1 MNNMASGDTGQNLSL
16 PIIGAVAVHLVVFTL
31 LIGSWSFSYSK
42 PKTFEIPKSIKAELV
57 VLEKPKPVQ
66 EKPVVT
72 QPKPKPET
80 VSKPKPKV
88 ETKPVVQPKPEA
100 KPVQPKPVEPKPVEP
115 KPNTVNVSKP
125 IETKPAVVETPK
137 QTETK
142 PEPAPTED
150 LFENL
155 LAEMAAEDSAIQEQI
170 EAIEQSQI
178 RQAEIAAQVSDYIV
192 VITQQVEE
200 KWSRPVELRLMD
212 LSNIEAVV
220 AVEILP
226 TGELQS
232 ATVVQ
237 PSGNENYDQSV
248 LRAIEKVRRFTVP
261 QDSEVFEAGG
271 FRKLNITFRPEDLM
285 KP

>member
-1 MNNMASGDTGQNLSL
+1 MNNMDSGDTGQNLSL

-72 QPKPKPET
+72 QPKPKPKPES

-88 ETKPVVQPKPEA
+88 ETKPVVQPKTEA
-100 KPVQPKPVEPKPVEP
+100 KPVQPKPVEP

-125 IETKPAVVETPK
+125 TETKPAVVETPK

-142 PEPAPTED
+142 PEPAPAED

>member
-72 QPKPKPET
+72 QPKPQPKPET
-80 VSKPKPKV
+80 VSKPKPKA
-88 ETKPVVQPKPEA
+88 ETKPVVQPKTEA
-100 KPVQPKPVEPKPVEP
+100 KPVLPKPVEP

-125 IETKPAVVETPK
+125 AETKPAVVETPK

-142 PEPAPTED
+142 PETAPAED